1 MEDNKKDLNVLKDEL
16 SETADK
22 VAVTEDAFSNAV
34 DKTGEYTDKALD
46 DELERLAATFKQELK
61 KAQEMTEE
69 ELVKNG
75 IVIQQ
80 YEDGD
85 GVIPEEEL
93 CQCCGE
99 QRRDK
104 TFGENYEYCRKC
116 REAMK
121 NYPFDVKS
129 FIVLAATVFL
139 CVLSIFSFVENY
151 DKYNI
156 VYKGDMLV
164 SEGKLFSALEM
175 YDSAIESFEKN
186 ELVPQKLYLKTADIL
201 FNTMPE
207 GVSSMEAVA
216 EKVENAISPLESKFP
231 IYYKYTNMRD
241 EVLVINGTFQECY
254 TVLNSEE
261 YAGLDYLK
269 KDNYEKI
276 MTDIGSIIDR
286 EVIVTS
292 IDGKETKRKTN
303 EAAVRFCQYMFAY
316 STENYDDCYKYMVE
330 VSELAPESLWLYAYE
345 LGNVKLQKGEVD
357 EAKRL
362 ADALH
367 NLNVENVGS
376 YILYS
381 CIYRM
386 NSQPEKAIEW
396 ADKGLKV
403 LPEETEL
410 MRMKAMAYITQGELE
425 LAKETIDSARETN
438 DYGLLML
445 VSLVVEN
452 ELGNE
457 AEVKEIKKTLKEY
470 SLDIPERIENYLD
483 KKISAK
489 ELFVE
494 GVGDVQ

>member
-1 MEDNKKDLNVLKDEL
+1 
-16 SETADK
+16 
-22 VAVTEDAFSNAV
+22 
-34 DKTGEYTDKALD
+34 
-46 DELERLAATFKQELK
+46 
-61 KAQEMTEE
+61 
-69 ELVKNG
+69 
-75 IVIQQ
+75 
-80 YEDGD
+80 
-85 GVIPEEEL
+85 
-93 CQCCGE
+93 
-99 QRRDK
+99 
-104 TFGENYEYCRKC
+104 
-116 REAMK
+116 
-121 NYPFDVKS
+121 
-129 FIVLAATVFL
+129 
-139 CVLSIFSFVENY
+139 
-151 DKYNI
+151 
-156 VYKGDMLV
+156 
-164 SEGKLFSALEM
+164 
-175 YDSAIESFEKN
+175 
-186 ELVPQKLYLKTADIL
+186 
-201 FNTMPE
+201 
-207 GVSSMEAVA
+207 MEAVA